1 MRLFLLSVL
10 LTVSSA
16 VVASAAGAL
25 PYGSSLSFVAYRNG
39 EPIGRHTVTFD
50 RDGNEL
56 RVSTSI
62 DLAVRFM
69 GFTAYRYT
77 HRAQEVWSGGA
88 LVSLAS
94 TTDDNGTKHNVTAIR
109 AANDITVTHDGKT
122 TVLSSRTLPSS
133 HWNIEQVRQSM
144 LLNTQKGTEAKVNIS
159 QGPRENVKTSSG
171 FVPATR
177 YSYTGDVVMNQWFDD
192 RGRWVKTSFK
202 ASDGSM
208 IEYVLQE

>member
-202 ASDGSM
+202 ASDGST